1 MDNNIFIDL
10 DKEKNIPTISLFQ
23 GQINIKKN
31 GRIIVRNSVLED
43 IDTISKEDLE
53 YILRYF
59 KQYISPI
66 LTSVYIPN
74 ENLMRIIEKLAPDF
88 KVRFKTEKPGT
99 SKIVAI
105 SPKQYFEGEKIFKR
119 IIDGTNPEWTELQK
133 AKHLYNEI
141 GINLSADLN
150 VLQHTPNA
158 KYHEEYS
165 RNIFTSI
172 SKNWGICASFAL
184 AYDYLCY
191 RLGLDSTILSEEG
204 HDFVMIT
211 DSNNKDYLTD
221 PTYDSA
227 RLKFGLRTRN
237 FAVPKENFEENSEG
251 NLHDLSQTDA
261 GEYEFSSLENKELKE
276 IDKSIGYLDNFGGD
290 YTDDAL
296 SKIADD
302 LEGNNFYEKA
312 INFIKKIKDIKSIG
326 SPTDSDY
333 VFVINWILSRSK
345 DVEFAKS
352 INVTSY
358 AYEDTKELPRK
369 ILFRVVEKDGNKR
382 YYDFDY
388 KTKEYR
394 EIKELNLNDVNREL
408 SI

>member
-1 MDNNIFIDL
+1 MIFIDL
-10 DKEKNIPTISLFQ
+10 DKNNELPQISLFQ
-23 GQINIKKN
+23 GPINIKKN

-43 IDTISKEDLE
+43 IDTISEQDLE
-53 YILRYF
+53 YILKNF

-66 LTSVYIPN
+66 LTSGYIPN
-74 ENLMRIIEKLAPDF
+74 ENVMRIIERIAPEF

-150 VLQHTPNA
+150 VMGHTPNA

-211 DSNNKDYLTD
+211 DSNNRDYLTD

-237 FAVPKENFEENSEG
+237 FAIPKEKFEDNSEG
-251 NLHDLSQTDA
+251 NSHDLGQTDA
-261 GEYEFSSLENKELKE
+261 GEYEFSSLSDKELKE
-276 IDKSIGYLDNFGGD
+276 IDRSIGYLDNFGGN

-296 SKIADD
+296 SRLADD

-312 INFIKKIKDIKSIG
+312 ISFIEKIKDIKAIG
-326 SPTDSDY
+326 KPTDSDY
-333 VFVINWILSRSK
+333 VFVIKWILSKNR
-345 DVEFAKS
+345 DIEFAKS

-369 ILFRVVEKDGNKR
+369 ILFRVVEEDGSKR

-408 SI
+408 SL

>member
-1 MDNNIFIDL
+1 MLFIDL
-10 DKEKNIPTISLFQ
+10 DKEKNIPPITLFQ
-23 GQINIKKN
+23 GPINIKKN

-43 IDTISKEDLE
+43 IDTISVQDLE
-53 YILRYF
+53 YILKNF

-66 LTSVYIPN
+66 LTSGYIPN
-74 ENLMRIIEKLAPDF
+74 ENVMRIIERISPEF

-99 SKIVAI
+99 SKIVPI
-105 SPKQYFEGEKIFKR
+105 SPDEYFEGEEIFNS
-119 IIDGTNPEWTELQK
+119 IIDGINPEWTEQQK
-133 AKHLYNEI
+133 FKYLYNQI

-150 VLQHTPNA
+150 VMSHTPNA

-172 SKNWGICASFAL
+172 SKNWGICESFAL

-191 RLGLDSTILSEEG
+191 RCGLDSTILSEEG

-211 DSNNKDYLTD
+211 DSNDRDYLTD
-221 PTYDSA
+221 PTYDST

-237 FAVPKENFEENSEG
+237 FAIPKEKFEDNSEG
-251 NLHDLSQTDA
+251 NSHDLSQTEAVEFD
-261 GEYEFSSLENKELKE
+261 FSSIEDKELEE
-276 IDKSIGYLDNFGGD
+276 IDRSIGYLDNFGGN
-290 YTDDAL
+290 YTDEAL
-296 SKIADD
+296 SKIAND
-302 LEGNNFYEKA
+302 LGGNNFNEKA
-312 INFIKKIKDIKSIG
+312 INFIEKIKDIKAIG
-326 SPTDSDY
+326 RPTDSDY
-333 VFVINWILSRSK
+333 VFVIKWILSKSK
-345 DVEFAKS
+345 DREFAKS

-358 AYEDTKELPRK
+358 AYEDSKELPRR

-388 KTKEYR
+388 KTKEYK
-394 EIKELNLNDVNREL
+394 EIKELSLNDVNREL